1 MQWSLAR
8 GSEVLFPSA
17 QNGGREGEL
26 AMTPTQ
32 KTTNLQVHRAA
43 GMEDKRYTMH
53 SFRMRRAASH
63 DMDITA
69 MDVPM
74 EYVGRKSA
82 TLPRRYVE
90 VTASAAET
98 GMKRFRENGVHR
110 GGRLTAVRAD
120 CAFTYGVPTGQLK
133 PDPQGPEVDVWV

>member
-32 KTTNLQVHRAA
+32 KTTNLQVLRAA
-43 GMEDKRYTMH
+43 GMKDKRYAMY
-53 SFRMRRAASH
+53 SFRMRRTASH
-63 DMDITA
+63 NMDGTA
-69 MDVPM
+69 IDVLM
-74 EYVGRKSA
+74 EYVGRTSA
-82 TLPRRYVE
+82 TVPRRYVE
-90 VTASAAET
+90 VLASAAAA
-98 GMKRFRENGVHR
+98 GMKRSRENGVHR
-110 GGRLTAVRAD
+110 GGRLTAVRAV
-120 CAFTYGVPTGQLK
+120 CASTHGVPTGQLK